1 LCKQAW
7 LVGLGVLAVDS
18 TKLRANASRHKAM
31 SYQRMAKKE
40 AQLEVEI
47 AALRAQVDAVL
58 ADAQATDAAEDE
70 AFGAR
75 PARRRA
81 A

>member
-1 LCKQAW
+1 VQAGA